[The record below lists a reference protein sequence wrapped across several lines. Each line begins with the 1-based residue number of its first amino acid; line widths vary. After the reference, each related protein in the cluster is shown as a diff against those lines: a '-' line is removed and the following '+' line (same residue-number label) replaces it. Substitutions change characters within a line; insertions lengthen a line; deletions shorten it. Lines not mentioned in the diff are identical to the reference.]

1 LAQKSHGNLGPFW
14 QRPSLHA
21 LIRGAAGGIGLFLLP
36 LLLQEPRGHGG
47 PVENLAPVM
56 AAKRIE
62 ICRIQSYRGKL
73 LLFCGIA
80 IDILVWGYGAIFL
93 SDVAYGCL

>member
-1 LAQKSHGNLGPFW
+1 M
-14 QRPSLHA
+14 
-21 LIRGAAGGIGLFLLP
+21 
-36 LLLQEPRGHGG
+36 
-47 PVENLAPVM
+47 ENMAPVM
-56 AAKRIE
+56 AAKKIE

-80 IDILVWGYGAIFL
+80 IGILVWGYGAIFL